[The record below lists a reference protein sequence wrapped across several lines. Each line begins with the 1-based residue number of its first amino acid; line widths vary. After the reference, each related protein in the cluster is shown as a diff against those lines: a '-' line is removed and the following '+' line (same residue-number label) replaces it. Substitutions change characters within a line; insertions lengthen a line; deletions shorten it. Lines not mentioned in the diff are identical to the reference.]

1 MTKRRLTPEELIVH
15 KERANRKR
23 QIRHLWK
30 GELTDGE
37 IAETMGL
44 TLGELLQFAE
54 SLDLP
59 EREES
64 AVFLPTPEQIR
75 LAAAAIRAG
84 WTRAELEARR
94 MPWHGMLE

>member
-1 MTKRRLTPEELIVH
+1 MTKRRLTPEELIEH

-37 IAETMGL
+37 IAEEMGL
-44 TLGELLQFAE
+44 SLGELLQFAE
-54 SLDLP
+54 QLGLP
-59 EREES
+59 ARKES
-64 AVFLPTPEQIR
+64 CVFLPTPEQIR

-94 MPWHGMLE
+94 MPWHGMLD

>member
-1 MTKRRLTPEELIVH
+1 MTKRRLTPEELIEH

-30 GELTDGE
+30 GELTDEE

-44 TLGELLQFAE
+44 TLCQMLAFAE

-59 EREES
+59 EREGS

-84 WTRAELEARR
+84 WSRAELEARR

>member
-1 MTKRRLTPEELIVH
+1 MPKRRLSAAELAEH

-37 IAETMGL
+37 IAEEMGL
-44 TLGELLQFAE
+44 SIGELLQFAE
-54 SLDLP
+54 QLGLP
-59 EREES
+59 ARKES
-64 AVFLPTPEQIR
+64 CVFLPTPEQIR

-94 MPWHGMLE
+94 MPWSGMLD

>member
-1 MTKRRLTPEELIVH
+1 MSKRRLSAEELAEH

-30 GELTDGE
+30 GELTDDE

-54 SLDLP
+54 SLSLP

-64 AVFLPTPEQIR
+64 AVYLPTPEQIR
-75 LAAAAIRAG
+75 LAAAAIRSG

-94 MPWHGMLE
+94 MPWSGMLE

>member
-1 MTKRRLTPEELIVH
+1 MPKRRLSADELAEH

-30 GELTDGE
+30 GELTDEE

-44 TLGELLQFAE
+44 TLGELLAFAE
-54 SLDLP
+54 SLGLP

-64 AVFLPTPEQIR
+64 AVYLPTPEQIR
-75 LAAAAIRAG
+75 LAAAEIRRG
-84 WTRAELEARR
+84 WSRVELEARR

>member
-1 MTKRRLTPEELIVH
+1 MTKRRLTPEELAEH

-37 IAETMGL
+37 IAEEMGL
-44 TLGELLQFAE
+44 SLGELLQFAE
-54 SLDLP
+54 QLGLP
-59 EREES
+59 ARKES
-64 AVFLPTPEQIR
+64 CVFLPTPEQIR
-75 LAAAAIRAG
+75 LATAAIRAG

>member
-1 MTKRRLTPEELIVH
+1 MPKRRLSAAELAEH

-30 GELTDGE
+30 GELTDEE

-44 TLGELLQFAE
+44 TLGELLAFAE
-54 SLDLP
+54 SLGLP

-64 AVFLPTPEQIR
+64 AVYLPTPEQIR
-75 LAAAAIRAG
+75 LAAAEIRRG
-84 WTRAELEARR
+84 WSRVELEARR

>member
-1 MTKRRLTPEELIVH
+1 MTKRRLTPEELIEH

-37 IAETMGL
+37 IAEEMGL
-44 TLGELLQFAE
+44 SLGELLQFAE
-54 SLDLP
+54 QLGLP
-59 EREES
+59 ARKES
-64 AVFLPTPEQIR
+64 CVFLPTPEQIR

>member
-1 MTKRRLTPEELIVH
+1 MTKRRLSAEELAEH

-37 IAETMGL
+37 IAEEMGL
-44 TLGELLQFAE
+44 TLGELKQFAGQLSLPSRKE
-54 SLDLP
+54 SC
-59 EREES
+59 
-64 AVFLPTPEQIR
+64 VFLPTPEQIR

-94 MPWHGMLE
+94 MPWSGMLD

>member
-1 MTKRRLTPEELIVH
+1 MTKRRLTPEELAEH

-37 IAETMGL
+37 ISEEMGL
-44 TLGELLQFAE
+44 SLNAMLAFAE
-54 SLDLP
+54 RLGLP
-59 EREES
+59 ARQES
-64 AVFLPTPEQIR
+64 CVYLPTPEQIR

>member
-44 TLGELLQFAE
+44 TLCQMLAFAE

>member
-1 MTKRRLTPEELIVH
+1 MAKRRLTPEELAEH

-23 QIRHLWK
+23 QLRRLWK

-44 TLGELLQFAE
+44 SLGELLQFAE
-54 SLDLP
+54 RLGLP

-64 AVFLPTPEQIR
+64 AVYLPTPEQIR
-75 LAAAAIRAG
+75 LAAAEIRRG
-84 WTRAELEARR
+84 WSRAEHEARR
-94 MPWHGMLE
+94 MPWHGMLG

>member
-1 MTKRRLTPEELIVH
+1 MTKRRLTPEELIEH

-37 IAETMGL
+37 IAEEMGL
-44 TLGELLQFAE
+44 SLDELLRFAE
-54 SLDLP
+54 QLGLP
-59 EREES
+59 ARKES
-64 AVFLPTPEQIR
+64 CVFLPTPEQIR
-75 LAAAAIRAG
+75 IAAAAIRAG